1 MTTHHE
7 NNSVLKSLVG
17 KSKTIREVKKF
28 INLAARYDYPIIISG
43 ETGVGKTLVA
53 ELIHSVSMRKE
64 KPFLHQSCSNIS
76 EELCESELFGHEKG
90 AFTGAIVRKKGKIE
104 IADGGTLF
112 LDEISDLSL
121 QNQAKILLFIDRS
134 KFFRVG
140 GTEEIEVDVRIIAA
154 SNRDL
159 KKEIRTGKFREDLYF
174 RLNTINIYI
183 PPLRDRREDIPFLV
197 EEILRR
203 ENERNKMNKSIS
215 SEAINK
221 LLNYDFLGNVRE
233 LENIIKKA
241 IVLSDKGF
249 LKKEDIILD
258 HIIGQD
264 ENENMSIPEKLFNEM
279 VVNGRGFW
287 ELIHK
292 PFLRRELNRDE
303 VRKII
308 QMGLKDCQTYRKLM
322 ELFNAGQT
330 QGEYKRFMKILECQ
344 RLKR

>member
-7 NNSVLKSLVG
+7 NTSVLKRLVG
-17 KSKTIREVKKF
+17 KSKAIKEVKKF
-28 INLAARYDYPIIISG
+28 INLAARYDYPVIISG

-53 ELIHSVSMRKE
+53 QMIHMVSKRKG
-64 KPFLHQSCSNIS
+64 KPFLLQSCSNIS

-104 IADGGTLF
+104 IADGGTFF
-112 LDEISDLSL
+112 LDEIADLSL
-121 QNQAKILLFIDRS
+121 QTQAKILLFIDRG

-159 KKEIRTGKFREDLYF
+159 KKEIRTGRFREDLYF

-203 ENERNKMNKSIS
+203 ENERNNVDKRIS

-221 LLNYDFLGNVRE
+221 LLNYDFPGNVRE
-233 LENIIKKA
+233 LENIIKRA
-241 IVLSDKGF
+241 FILS
-249 LKKEDIILD
+249 
-258 HIIGQD
+258 Q
-264 ENENMSIPEKLFNEM
+264 ENEIKENDVFFKREVTSRKRNKLRYSQVKKTLQKNKS
-279 VVNGRGFW
+279 NISKTARSLGISRQY
-287 ELIHK
+287 L
-292 PFLRRELNRDE
+292 
-303 VRKII
+303 
-308 QMGLKDCQTYRKLM
+308 Y
-322 ELFNAGQT
+322 
-330 QGEYKRFMKILECQ
+330 KILNQ
-344 RLKR
+344 KKV